1 MKPSYAAAVGAAPL
15 AVVMLLAQYSGLS
28 AQTKPGPA
36 AALNEQKTELTV
48 QLPNAPSAKVTLN
61 AAEVDKMIQM
71 LAQSRAEMNPP
82 RPVTDPAAG
91 STIDVANAGRWYVQ
105 RDGAGIDLDVLH
117 PGYGWVGIRMDRN
130 SMEELSRTLSRES
143 RPVAVRAKHS
153 YRRE

>member
-1 MKPSYAAAVGAAPL
+1 
-15 AVVMLLAQYSGLS
+15 
-28 AQTKPGPA
+28 
-36 AALNEQKTELTV
+36 
-48 QLPNAPSAKVTLN
+48 
-61 AAEVDKMIQM
+61 
-71 LAQSRAEMNPP
+71 
-82 RPVTDPAAG
+82 
-91 STIDVANAGRWYVQ
+91 VQ